1 MSRGFFMIWYDSFLI
16 SIAAVGRGNSGVT
29 VAWDT
34 WPVVGKLRNVK
45 RMVRVTAVE
54 RWNCVEFKP
63 LNMVL
68 DVINRDQLLAPK
80 TITLCALAGAAL
92 LALAA
97 TPVPRTIFQKFAS
110 SCFLEDIEV
119 CIPQKVS
126 PSVVSIQTPFG
137 EGSGVV
143 VNRDGLVISN
153 AHVVAG
159 GDSDALEIQLSDNRV
174 FQGKVVGYAQEGV
187 DLALIE
193 IINPPEDLQPV
204 DLGKAG
210 TAKVGQGVF
219 AIGNPG
225 GLAHTVSQG
234 SISKLNS
241 VEGLVQLDISLN
253 PGNSGGAL
261 INTNGELIGINT
273 AVINSGDGNTGI
285 GLAIPIESVKTFLAD
300 YQAGNISAPS
310 PKEPVLLE
318 LGGAPLQDELSF
330 EKSWRLDDGSYYNV
344 YQFVGRAGEDIEIVM
359 TSAGNIDP
367 YLLVEAPDGQIV
379 EDDDGAGGL
388 NAGIVGEL
396 SVSGVYTILAN
407 TAEAGQLGNY
417 TLVLSQP

>member
-1 MSRGFFMIWYDSFLI
+1 
-16 SIAAVGRGNSGVT
+16 
-29 VAWDT
+29 
-34 WPVVGKLRNVK
+34 
-45 RMVRVTAVE
+45 
-54 RWNCVEFKP
+54 
-63 LNMVL
+63 MVL
-68 DVINRDQLLAPK
+68 DVINRDQLPAPK
-80 TITLCALAGAAL
+80 KITLCALAGAAL
-92 LALAA
+92 LAAAAA
-97 TPVPRTIFQKFAS
+97 TPVPRSIFQKFAS
-110 SCFLEDIEV
+110 GCFLEEIEV

-143 VNRDGLVISN
+143 VNQDGLVISN
-153 AHVVAG
+153 GHVVAG
-159 GDSDALEIQLSDNRV
+159 DNGDVLEIRLSDNRV

-225 GLAHTVSQG
+225 GLDHTVSQG
-234 SISKLNS
+234 TISKLNS
-241 VEGLVQLDISLN
+241 VNGLIQLDISLN

-261 INTNGELIGINT
+261 VNTDGELIGINT
-273 AVINSGDGNTGI
+273 AILDQGNGNTGI
-285 GLAIPIESVKTFLAD
+285 GLAIPIESVKTFLTS
-300 YQAGNISAPS
+300 YQDGDISAP
-310 PKEPVLLE
+310 PLKEPVMVE
-318 LGGAPLQDELSF
+318 FGGAPIQSELSF
-330 EKSWRLDDGSYYNV
+330 EKSWRLEDGSYYDV
-344 YQFVGRAGEDIEIVM
+344 YQFVGRAGEAIEIVM
-359 TSAGNIDP
+359 TSAEDVDP
-367 YLLVEAPDGQIV
+367 YLLVEAPDGHVV

-396 SVSGVYTILAN
+396 PVSGVYTILAN

>member
-1 MSRGFFMIWYDSFLI
+1 MVWYDSLLI

-29 VAWDT
+29 VARNT
-34 WPVVGKLRNVK
+34 RFSARKLQNVK
-45 RMVRVTAVE
+45 PMFRVTAINE
-54 RWNCVEFKP
+54 RNYVEFKP

-68 DVINRDQLLAPK
+68 DVINRDQLPAPQ

-92 LALAA
+92 LAVAA
-97 TPVPRTIFQKFAS
+97 TPVPRTILQKFTS
-110 SCFLEDIEV
+110 GCFLEEIEV

-143 VNRDGLVISN
+143 VNRNGLVISN
-153 AHVVAG
+153 GHVVAG
-159 GDSDALEIQLSDNRV
+159 DNGDALEIQLSDNRV
-174 FQGKVVGYAQEGV
+174 FQGKVVGYAQDGV

-219 AIGNPG
+219 AIGNPR
-225 GLAHTVSQG
+225 GLDHSVSQG

-241 VEGLVQLDISLN
+241 VEGLLQLDISLN

-261 INTNGELIGINT
+261 VNTDGELIGINT
-273 AVINSGDGNTGI
+273 AIIDSGDGNTGI

-300 YQAGNISAPS
+300 YRAGNISAPP

-318 LGGAPLQDELSF
+318 LGGAPFQSELSF
-330 EKSWRLDDGSYYNV
+330 ETSWRLEDGSYYDI
-344 YQFVGRAGEDIEIVM
+344 YQFVGRAGETVEIVM
-359 TSAGNIDP
+359 TSAGDIDP
-367 YLLVEAPDGQIV
+367 YLALKAPDGQV
-379 EDDDGAGGL
+379 FEDDDGAGDL
-388 NAGIVGEL
+388 NAGIAGEL
-396 SVSGVYTILAN
+396 TASGVYTILAN